1 MKIKMV
7 LFVLLLALASVSA
20 QSTDQ
25 QDEIGTRGAFLT
37 TRPKQ
42 VDKPAGSAS
51 TARVSR
57 RRPKTVETKT
67 SVGTETTVNTKN
79 TATTSATVTTTE
91 KPINRVSGKAG
102 QRMGLGLTLFT
113 RDSNG
118 LAVRVDPNR
127 VFRRGDRVRVLL
139 ETNADGYLYIFNT
152 TDGGKPVMIY
162 PDARLDDAGNYIRS
176 HVPFEIPSSLADQEP
191 LRWFSFDEQGGAERL
206 FFVFTRE
213 PLPRV
218 PIDDDL
224 QSYCGKSHN
233 KCPWQPAPEVWAH
246 LQKEMT
252 APIQVDKSKQF
263 GNAQSSVE
271 QQASTRGIG
280 LSKDDPEP
288 SLIMLTASSNTPV
301 LVATLDLVHR

>member
-1 MKIKMV
+1 MKTKMI
-7 LFVLLLALASVSA
+7 LFVILLAFATVGA
-20 QSTDQ
+20 QSPEDQ
-25 QDEIGTRGAFLT
+25 EELGTRGAFLT

-42 VDKPAGSAS
+42 VDKPASTSG

-57 RRPKTVETKT
+57 RRPKTEETKPSPST
-67 SVGTETTVNTKN
+67 EPTPTPGNPEYSGTTGTKPSKRQY
-79 TATTSATVTTTE
+79 A
-91 KPINRVSGKAG
+91 KGG
-102 QRMGLGLTLFT
+102 QKMGLGLTLFT

-152 TDGGKPVMIY
+152 TDGGRPVMIY

-176 HVPFEIPSSLADQEP
+176 HVPFEIPSSLADEER
-191 LRWFSFDEQGGAERL
+191 LRWFSFDEQSGAERL

-213 PLPRV
+213 PLPAV

-224 QSYCGKSHN
+224 QNFCANSKN
-233 KCPWQPAPEVWAH
+233 KCPWQPAPTTWAQI
-246 LQKEMT
+246 QKEMT
-252 APIQVDKSKQF
+252 APVQVDKSKQF
-263 GNAQSSVE
+263 GNTQSSSE
-271 QQASTRGIG
+271 QVASTRGIG

-288 SLIMLTASSNTPV
+288 SLIMLTASSSAPV
-301 LVATLDLVHR
+301 LIATLDLVHK

>member
-7 LFVLLLALASVSA
+7 LFVLLLALAGVSA

-25 QDEIGTRGAFLT
+25 RDETRGAFMT

-42 VDKPAGSAS
+42 VDKPAATSS
-51 TARVSR
+51 TAKASR
-57 RRPKTVETKT
+57 RRPKTVESKPPTWT
-67 SVGTETTVNTKN
+67 QTPAISHNPG
-79 TATTSATVTTTE
+79 TTSTKPTT
-91 KPINRVSGKAG
+91 INPASGKVG

-118 LAVRVDPNR
+118 MAVRVDPNR

-176 HVPFEIPSSLADQEP
+176 HVPFEIPSSLANQEQ
-191 LRWFSFDEQGGAERL
+191 LRWFSFDEQAGAERL
-206 FFVFTRE
+206 IFVLTRE
-213 PLPRV
+213 PLPGV

-224 QSYCGKSHN
+224 QNYCGNSNN
-233 KCPWQPAPEVWAH
+233 KCPWQPATEVWAQI
-246 LQKEMT
+246 QKEMS
-252 APIQVDKSKQF
+252 APVQVDKSKQF
-263 GNAQSSVE
+263 GNAQSPVE
-271 QQASTRGIG
+271 QQATTRGIG

-301 LVATLDLVHR
+301 LVATLDLVHK